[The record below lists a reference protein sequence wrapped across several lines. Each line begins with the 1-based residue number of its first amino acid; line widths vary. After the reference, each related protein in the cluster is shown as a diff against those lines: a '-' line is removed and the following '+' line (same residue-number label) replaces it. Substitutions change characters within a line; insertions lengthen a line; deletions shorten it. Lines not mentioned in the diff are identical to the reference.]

1 LVRLTFGASS
11 GKLEIAVANHFQV
24 ETPTGTLVLSAFLI
38 ALREGVEAALV
49 VGIILVYLARTG
61 RSHLARFVWSGVA
74 LAGAL
79 SLAVAIALERWQI
92 NEDGFEGL
100 MLLLA
105 AVFVI
110 SMIIWMNRVAR
121 HLRKDIEQKI
131 ENYAVRA
138 GSAAGWGIFLFVFLM
153 VVREGAELALILRAV
168 ELSSEG
174 IQTWIGTIVGLVA
187 AVAVGLFFFKGTLK
201 IPLHRFFAAT
211 TVILW
216 LVTAQ
221 LALTGLH
228 ELSEARWLPS
238 SKQEMALI
246 GPIVRNEIFFFVFI
260 FGAAVLLIFREWL
273 TASHSKI
280 AAAATEAEQR
290 LLSAQQRRQRNWM
303 IAAAA
308 ACLAVILVLT
318 ADFIYARANSA
329 PPSARAIAAS
339 GRANDELRVPL
350 SQVQDGNLHL
360 FTVKSGEQS
369 FRFLIIKK
377 PQGWGVALD
386 ACRICG
392 AEGYRQDGQ
401 NVVCRHCGSAIY
413 VPTVG
418 ESGGCNPIG
427 VPFRVDGSDL
437 VVNVSAITKSWS
449 EVPK

>member
-1 LVRLTFGASS
+1 L
-11 GKLEIAVANHFQV
+11 
-24 ETPTGTLVLSAFLI
+24 LSAFLI

-49 VGIILVYLARTG
+49 VGIILVYLARTA
-61 RSHLARFVWSGVA
+61 RSELARYVWTGVGFA
-74 LAGAL
+74 AAL
-79 SLAVAIALERWQI
+79 SLAVSLALDHWRI
-92 NEDGFEGL
+92 DGDGFEGML
-100 MLLLA
+100 MLLA
-105 AVFVI
+105 AAFVI

-131 ENYAVRA
+131 ENYVVRA

-153 VVREGAELALILRAV
+153 VLREGVELAVILRAV

-174 IQTWIGTIVGLVA
+174 IQTWIGTILGLA
-187 AVAVGLFFFKGTLK
+187 AAIAVGLFFFKGTLK

-211 TVILW
+211 TIILW
-216 LVTAQ
+216 LVAAQ

-238 SKQEMALI
+238 SKGEMALI

-260 FGAAVLLIFREWL
+260 FGAAVLLILREWL
-273 TASHSKI
+273 TASHAKI
-280 AAAATEAEQR
+280 EAAASDAERR
-290 LLSAQQRRQRNWM
+290 LLVSQQRRTRNWM
-303 IAAAA
+303 LAAVS

-318 ADFIYARANSA
+318 ADFIYAKASSA
-329 PPSARAIAAS
+329 PPSARPVAPAS
-339 GRANDELRVPL
+339 AKADDLRIPL
-350 SQVQDGNLHL
+350 TEVQDGNLHL
-360 FTVKSGEQS
+360 YVANVAGPGGTQS

-413 VPTVG
+413 VPTIG
-418 ESGGCNPIG
+418 EAGGCNPIG
-427 VPFRVDGSDL
+427 VPFNVEGSD
-437 VVNVSAITKSWS
+437 VVVHVSALAKAFT